1 MLSTTAANNPMS
13 SIGTTNSF
21 SNNIKMDSVG
31 FSPALET
38 SGSSSGFSFSNMFS
52 ETTWQTWLIVVLL
65 LAVLGF
71 NIFYYL
77 ASGTQFF
84 ANFVAPYIKYFSD
97 LAGGTI
103 GTIGTTSKQIVTT
116 SATGTKSGVDITAGT
131 ITSSIDAL
139 GSAIEGTSSAVAQ
152 TGQAVE
158 KDVST
163 SPENPLNN
171 ALNNAQQQQQ
181 QQGGDPDTFQ
191 ADDSYSSIQSGKSSS
206 KSGWCY
212 IGEERGIRS
221 CSQVG
226 PNDQCMSGDI
236 FPTSQVCVNP
246 TLRAN

>member
-1 MLSTTAANNPMS
+1 
-13 SIGTTNSF
+13 
-21 SNNIKMDSVG
+21 MDSVG

-84 ANFVAPYIKYFSD
+84 ANFVSPYIKYFSE
-97 LAGGTI
+97 LVGGTI
-103 GTIGTTSKQIVTT
+103 GKTTKEIVTT
-116 SATGTKSGVDITAGT
+116 SATGTKAGVDITAGT

-139 GSAIEGTSSAVAQ
+139 GSAIEGTSTAVTQ
-152 TGQAVE
+152 TGQDIE
-158 KDVST
+158 KEVST

-171 ALNNAQQQQQ
+171 AMQQQQ
-181 QQGGDPDTFQ
+181 QQGEAPDAFQ

-236 FPTSQVCVNP
+236 FPTSQVCINP

>member
-1 MLSTTAANNPMS
+1 MLSTSAANNPMS
-13 SIGTTNSF
+13 SIGATNSF

-52 ETTWQTWLIVVLL
+52 ETTWQTWLIVVLI

-84 ANFVAPYIKYFSD
+84 ANFVAPYIKYFSE
-97 LAGGTI
+97 LVGGTI

-116 SATGTKSGVDITAGT
+116 SATGTKAGVDITAGT
-131 ITSSIDAL
+131 ITSSIDVL
-139 GSAIEGTSSAVAQ
+139 GSAIEGTSTAVTQ

-158 KDVST
+158 NDVYT

-171 ALNNAQQQQQ
+171 ALQQQQQQ
-181 QQGGDPDTFQ
+181 QQGEAPDSFQ

>member
-1 MLSTTAANNPMS
+1 MS
-13 SIGTTNSF
+13 SIGATNSF

-52 ETTWQTWLIVVLL
+52 ETTWQTWLIVALI

-84 ANFVAPYIKYFSD
+84 ANFVSPYIKYFSD
-97 LAGGTI
+97 LVGGTI
-103 GTIGTTSKQIVTT
+103 GNTTKQIVTT
-116 SATGTKSGVDITAGT
+116 SATGTKAGVDITAGT

-171 ALNNAQQQQQ
+171 ALNNAQQQQ

>member
-1 MLSTTAANNPMS
+1 MLSTSAANNPMS
-13 SIGTTNSF
+13 SIGSTNSF

-52 ETTWQTWLIVVLL
+52 ETSWQTWLIVVLI

-84 ANFVAPYIKYFSD
+84 ANFVSPYIKYFSE
-97 LAGGTI
+97 LVGGTI
-103 GTIGTTSKQIVTT
+103 GKTTKEIVTT
-116 SATGTKSGVDITAGT
+116 SATGTKAGVDITAGT

-139 GSAIEGTSSAVAQ
+139 GSAIEGTSTAVTQ
-152 TGQAVE
+152 TGQDIE
-158 KDVST
+158 KEVST

-171 ALNNAQQQQQ
+171 AMQQQQ
-181 QQGGDPDTFQ
+181 QQGEAPDAFQ

-236 FPTSQVCVNP
+236 FPTSQVCINP

>member
-1 MLSTTAANNPMS
+1 MLSTSAVNNPMS
-13 SIGTTNSF
+13 SIGSTNSF

-52 ETTWQTWLIVVLL
+52 ETTWQTWLIVVLI

-84 ANFVAPYIKYFSD
+84 ANYVTPYIKYFSD
-97 LAGGTI
+97 MLGS
-103 GTIGTTSKQIVTT
+103 TIGTTTKQIVTT
-116 SATGTKSGVDITAGT
+116 SATGTKAGVDITAGT

-139 GSAIEGTSSAVAQ
+139 GSAIEGTSTAVEQ
-152 TGQAVE
+152 TGQAIENNVY
-158 KDVST
+158 T

-171 ALNNAQQQQQ
+171 ALQQQQQQ
-181 QQGGDPDTFQ
+181 QQGEAPDSFQ

>member
-13 SIGTTNSF
+13 SIGATNSF

-52 ETTWQTWLIVVLL
+52 ETTWQTWLIVVLI

-103 GTIGTTSKQIVTT
+103 GNTTKQIVTT
-116 SATGTKSGVDITAGT
+116 SATGTKAGVDITAGT

-139 GSAIEGTSSAVAQ
+139 GSAIEGTSTAVAQ

-171 ALNNAQQQQQ
+171 ALQQQQQQQQ
-181 QQGGDPDTFQ
+181 QQGEAPDSFQ

-212 IGEERGIRS
+212 IGEERGLRS

>member
-13 SIGTTNSF
+13 SIGATNSF

-52 ETTWQTWLIVVLL
+52 ETTWQTWLIVVLI

-84 ANFVAPYIKYFSD
+84 ANFVSPYIKYFSD

-103 GTIGTTSKQIVTT
+103 GNTTKQIVTT
-116 SATGTKSGVDITAGT
+116 SATGTKAGVDITAGT

-139 GSAIEGTSSAVAQ
+139 GSAIEGTSTAVAQ

-171 ALNNAQQQQQ
+171 ALQQQQQQQ
-181 QQGGDPDTFQ
+181 QQGEAPDSFQ

>member
-1 MLSTTAANNPMS
+1 MLSTSAANNPMS
-13 SIGTTNSF
+13 SIGSTNSF

-84 ANFVAPYIKYFSD
+84 ANFVSPYIKYFSE
-97 LAGGTI
+97 LVGGTI
-103 GTIGTTSKQIVTT
+103 GKTTKEIVTT
-116 SATGTKSGVDITAGT
+116 SATGTKAGVDITAGT

-139 GSAIEGTSSAVAQ
+139 GSAIEGTSTAVTQ
-152 TGQAVE
+152 TGQDIE
-158 KDVST
+158 KEVST

-171 ALNNAQQQQQ
+171 AMQQQQ
-181 QQGGDPDTFQ
+181 QQGEAPDAFQ

-236 FPTSQVCVNP
+236 FPTSQVCINP

>member
-1 MLSTTAANNPMS
+1 
-13 SIGTTNSF
+13 
-21 SNNIKMDSVG
+21 MDSVG

-52 ETTWQTWLIVVLL
+52 ETTWQTWLIVVLI

-84 ANFVAPYIKYFSD
+84 ANFVSPYIKYFSD
-97 LAGGTI
+97 LVGGTI
-103 GTIGTTSKQIVTT
+103 GNTTKQIVTT
-116 SATGTKSGVDITAGT
+116 SATGTKAGVDITAGT

-139 GSAIEGTSSAVAQ
+139 GSAIEGTSTAVAQ

-171 ALNNAQQQQQ
+171 ALQQQQQQQ
-181 QQGGDPDTFQ
+181 QQGEAPDSFQ

>member
-1 MLSTTAANNPMS
+1 MLSTSAANNPMS
-13 SIGTTNSF
+13 SIGATNSF

-52 ETTWQTWLIVVLL
+52 ETTWQTWLIVVLI

-84 ANFVAPYIKYFSD
+84 ANYVTPYIKYFSD
-97 LAGGTI
+97 MLGS
-103 GTIGTTSKQIVTT
+103 TIGTTTKQIVTT

-131 ITSSIDAL
+131 ITSSIDVL
-139 GSAIEGTSSAVAQ
+139 GSVIEGTSTAVTQ

-158 KDVST
+158 NDVYT

-171 ALNNAQQQQQ
+171 ALQQQQ
-181 QQGGDPDTFQ
+181 QQGETPDSFQ

>member
-1 MLSTTAANNPMS
+1 MLSTKPANNPMS
-13 SIGTTNSF
+13 SIGATTSF

-84 ANFVAPYIKYFSD
+84 ANFVSPYIKYFSD
-97 LAGGTI
+97 LVGGTI
-103 GTIGTTSKQIVTT
+103 GNTTKQIVTT
-116 SATGTKSGVDITAGT
+116 SATGTKAGVDITAGT

-139 GSAIEGTSSAVAQ
+139 GSAIEGTSTAVAQ

-171 ALNNAQQQQQ
+171 ALQQQ
-181 QQGGDPDTFQ
+181 QQGEAPDTFQ

>member
-1 MLSTTAANNPMS
+1 MLSTSAANNPMS
-13 SIGTTNSF
+13 SIGSTNSF

-52 ETTWQTWLIVVLL
+52 ETSWQTWLIVVLI

-84 ANFVAPYIKYFSD
+84 ANVVSPYIKYFSE
-97 LAGGTI
+97 LVGGTI
-103 GTIGTTSKQIVTT
+103 GNTTKEIVTT
-116 SATGTKSGVDITAGT
+116 SATGTKAGVDITADT

-139 GSAIEGTSSAVAQ
+139 GSAIEGTSTAVTQ
-152 TGQAVE
+152 TGQDIE
-158 KDVST
+158 KEVST

-171 ALNNAQQQQQ
+171 ALQQQQ
-181 QQGGDPDTFQ
+181 QQGKAPDSFQ

-236 FPTSQVCVNP
+236 FPTSQICVNP

>member
-13 SIGTTNSF
+13 SIGATNSF

-52 ETTWQTWLIVVLL
+52 ETTWQTWLIVVLI

-84 ANFVAPYIKYFSD
+84 ANFVAPYIKYFSE
-97 LAGGTI
+97 LVGGTI

-116 SATGTKSGVDITAGT
+116 SATGTKAGVDITAGT
-131 ITSSIDAL
+131 ITSSIDVL
-139 GSAIEGTSSAVAQ
+139 GSAIEGTSTAVTQ

-158 KDVST
+158 NYVYT

-171 ALNNAQQQQQ
+171 ALQQQQQQ
-181 QQGGDPDTFQ
+181 QQGEAPDSFQ

-226 PNDQCMSGDI
+226 PDDQCMSGDI

>member
-13 SIGTTNSF
+13 SIGATNSF

-52 ETTWQTWLIVVLL
+52 ETTWQTWLIVALI

-84 ANFVAPYIKYFSD
+84 ANFVSPYIKYFSD
-97 LAGGTI
+97 LVGGTI
-103 GTIGTTSKQIVTT
+103 GNTTKQIVTT
-116 SATGTKSGVDITAGT
+116 SATGTKAGVDITAGT

-139 GSAIEGTSSAVAQ
+139 GSAIEGTSTAVAQ

-171 ALNNAQQQQQ
+171 ALQQQ
-181 QQGGDPDTFQ
+181 QQGEVPDTFQ

>member
-1 MLSTTAANNPMS
+1 MLSTSAANNPMS
-13 SIGTTNSF
+13 SIGSTNSF

-52 ETTWQTWLIVVLL
+52 ETTWQTWLIVVLI

-84 ANFVAPYIKYFSD
+84 ANYITPYIKYFSE
-97 LAGGTI
+97 LVGGTI
-103 GTIGTTSKQIVTT
+103 GNTTKEIVTT
-116 SATGTKSGVDITAGT
+116 SATGTKAGVDITAGT

-139 GSAIEGTSSAVAQ
+139 GSAIEGTSTAVTQ
-152 TGQAVE
+152 TGQDIE
-158 KDVST
+158 KEVVST

-171 ALNNAQQQQQ
+171 AMQQQQQ
-181 QQGGDPDTFQ
+181 HQQGEASDTFQ

>member
-13 SIGTTNSF
+13 SIGATNSF

-38 SGSSSGFSFSNMFS
+38 PGSSSGFSFSNMFS
-52 ETTWQTWLIVVLL
+52 ETTWQTWLIVVLI

-84 ANFVAPYIKYFSD
+84 ANFVSPYIKYFSD
-97 LAGGTI
+97 LVG

-116 SATGTKSGVDITAGT
+116 SATGTKAGVDITAGT

-139 GSAIEGTSSAVAQ
+139 GSAIEGTSTAVAQ

-171 ALNNAQQQQQ
+171 ALQQQQQQ

>member
-1 MLSTTAANNPMS
+1 
-13 SIGTTNSF
+13 
-21 SNNIKMDSVG
+21 
-31 FSPALET
+31 
-38 SGSSSGFSFSNMFS
+38 MFS
-52 ETTWQTWLIVVLL
+52 ETTWQTWLIVVLI

-84 ANFVAPYIKYFSD
+84 ANFVAPYIKYFSE
-97 LAGGTI
+97 LVGGTI

-116 SATGTKSGVDITAGT
+116 SATGTKAGVDITAGT
-131 ITSSIDAL
+131 ITSSIDVL
-139 GSAIEGTSSAVAQ
+139 GSAIEGTSTAVTQ

-158 KDVST
+158 NDVYT

-171 ALNNAQQQQQ
+171 ALQQQQQQQ
-181 QQGGDPDTFQ
+181 QQGEAPDSFQ

>member
-103 GTIGTTSKQIVTT
+103 GTTTKQIVTT
-116 SATGTKSGVDITAGT
+116 SATGTKAGVDITAGT

-139 GSAIEGTSSAVAQ
+139 GSAIEGTSTAVTQ
-152 TGQAVE
+152 TGQAIE
-158 KDVST
+158 NDVSI

-181 QQGGDPDTFQ
+181 QQQQGGVPDTFQ

>member
-1 MLSTTAANNPMS
+1 
-13 SIGTTNSF
+13 
-21 SNNIKMDSVG
+21 
-31 FSPALET
+31 
-38 SGSSSGFSFSNMFS
+38 MFS
-52 ETTWQTWLIVVLL
+52 ETTWQTWLIVALI

-84 ANFVAPYIKYFSD
+84 ANFVSPYIKYFSD
-97 LAGGTI
+97 LVGGTI
-103 GTIGTTSKQIVTT
+103 GNTTKQIVTT
-116 SATGTKSGVDITAGT
+116 SATGTKAGVDITAGT

-171 ALNNAQQQQQ
+171 ALNNAQQQQ

>member
-13 SIGTTNSF
+13 SIGATNSF
-21 SNNIKMDSVG
+21 PNNIKMDSVG

-52 ETTWQTWLIVVLL
+52 ETTWQTWLIVVLI

-84 ANFVAPYIKYFSD
+84 ANFVSPYIKYFSD
-97 LAGGTI
+97 LVGGTI

-116 SATGTKSGVDITAGT
+116 SATGTKAGVDITAGT

-139 GSAIEGTSSAVAQ
+139 GSAIEGTSTAVAQ

-171 ALNNAQQQQQ
+171 ALQQQQ

>member
-13 SIGTTNSF
+13 SIGATNSF

-84 ANFVAPYIKYFSD
+84 ANFVSPYIKYFSD
-97 LAGGTI
+97 LVGGTI
-103 GTIGTTSKQIVTT
+103 GNTTKQIVTT
-116 SATGTKSGVDITAGT
+116 SATGTKAGVDITAGT

-139 GSAIEGTSSAVAQ
+139 GSAIEGTSTAVAQ

-171 ALNNAQQQQQ
+171 ALQQQ
-181 QQGGDPDTFQ
+181 QQGEAPDTFQ

>member
-13 SIGTTNSF
+13 SIGATNSF

-52 ETTWQTWLIVVLL
+52 ETTWQTWLIVVLI

-84 ANFVAPYIKYFSD
+84 ANFVSQYIKYFSD
-97 LAGGTI
+97 LVGGTI
-103 GTIGTTSKQIVTT
+103 GNTTKQIVTT
-116 SATGTKSGVDITAGT
+116 SATGTKAGVDITAGT

-139 GSAIEGTSSAVAQ
+139 GSAIEGTSTAGAQ

-171 ALNNAQQQQQ
+171 ALQQQQQQQ
-181 QQGGDPDTFQ
+181 QQGEAPDSFQ